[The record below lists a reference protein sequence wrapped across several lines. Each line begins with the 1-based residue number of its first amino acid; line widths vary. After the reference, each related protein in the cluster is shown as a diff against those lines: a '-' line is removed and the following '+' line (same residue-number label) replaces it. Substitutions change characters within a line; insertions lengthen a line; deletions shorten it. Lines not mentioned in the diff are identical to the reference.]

1 MKLIKINKNVLA
13 NPECIEC
20 IEQTVEGY
28 NIVVNVYV
36 AGRAYKL
43 DGANGM
49 DKAISDF
56 LMELERHSDEG
67 VQQMWAG

>member
-36 AGRAYKL
+36 AGRPYKL
-43 DGANGM
+43 DGTNGM

-56 LMELERHSDEG
+56 MMELDKIGEG
-67 VQQMWAG
+67 EVKQYFAG